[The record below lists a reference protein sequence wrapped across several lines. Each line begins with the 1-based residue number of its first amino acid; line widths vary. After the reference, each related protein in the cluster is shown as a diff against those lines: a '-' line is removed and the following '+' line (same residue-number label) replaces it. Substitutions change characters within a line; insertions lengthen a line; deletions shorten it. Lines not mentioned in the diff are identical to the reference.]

1 MPGRSMR
8 YPDQQAVRPDSFF
21 APYVRVHIL
30 VWLSIALVPAVA
42 ITAGVTRAYR
52 NGQSALAAEWQARG
66 DAALSSGR
74 AAEAIE
80 AFRNALMF
88 AREDRALTL
97 KLAQALA
104 VLGRGAEARAYLLAL
119 WDEQPGSGEVNLAL
133 ARLDAERHDVTRAL
147 RYYHNAVEGAW
158 HQRADSHRRAARFE
172 LTEFLLREQAL
183 VQAQAEA
190 LALSGS
196 LPDDDALRLRGAGL
210 LLAASLPR
218 RALTVYQEILADNPG
233 HAAAL
238 EGAGRAAF
246 ADGNYAAAAGFLRS
260 AIRQG
265 RDDTGLTE
273 MFDTARLIMT
283 ADPFQRRLSVRERVR
298 RVVRAFNAALLRL
311 DACASRMGSDASLQ
325 ALVDESSDFRRKADA
340 RALARNPDLADPVMD
355 LVFRIERRTA
365 DLCGPPAGL
374 DRALLLLA
382 QAGQGT
388 AP

>member
-1 MPGRSMR
+1 MR
-8 YPDQQAVRPDSFF
+8 YPDQQAVRPDSFL

-52 NGQSALAAEWQARG
+52 NEQRALAAEWQARG
-66 DAALSSGR
+66 DAALSAGSP
-74 AAEAIE
+74 AEAIE

-88 AREDRALTL
+88 AREDRAVTL

-104 VLGRGAEARAYLLAL
+104 ALGRGAEARAYLLAL

-133 ARLDAERHDVTRAL
+133 ARLEAERHDVDRAL
-147 RYYHNAVEGAW
+147 RYYHIAVEGAW
-158 HQRADSHRRAARFE
+158 HERADAHRRAARFE
-172 LTEFLLREQAL
+172 LAEFLLRERAL

-190 LALSGS
+190 MALSGS
-196 LPDDDALRLRGAGL
+196 LPADEGLRLRGARL
-210 LLAASLPR
+210 LLDAALPR
-218 RALTVYQEILADNPG
+218 RALTIYEEILGNDPD
-233 HAAAL
+233 HVAAL

-246 ADGNYAAAAGFLRS
+246 ADGNYAAAAGYLGR
-260 AIRQG
+260 AIRRG
-265 RDDTGLTE
+265 REDDSLKE
-273 MFDTARLIMT
+273 MSDTARLIVSV
-283 ADPFQRRLSVRERVR
+283 DPFQRRLSVRERVR
-298 RVVRAFNAALLRL
+298 RVARAFTAALSRL

-340 RALARNPDLADPVMD
+340 RALARNPDLADPVME

-388 AP
+388 GP